1 MVIDFEIH
9 KYKNY
14 KARHDQDCSEGSQF
28 SRYPLKFAKKPR
40 QCIPVVSSF
49 TLLIT
54 NYYISS
60 FVQIPLKLDNLL
72 QSNDTIST
80 VGFFAKF
87 HLYQNS
93 LLSFQ

>member
-1 MVIDFEIH
+1 MVIDSEIH

-14 KARHDQDCSEGSQF
+14 KARDDQDCSEGSRF
-28 SRYPLKFAKKPR
+28 SRYPMKFEKKLR

-49 TLLIT
+49 ALLIY
-54 NYYISS
+54 NYDISS
-60 FVQIPLKLDNLL
+60 FVQIPVKIDNLL